1 MSVSTPQ
8 IISVSSHIMQNSTCR
23 RQLEIIRM
31 NYWLVSEGF
40 PWKPFGCRCL
50 TLDQNVDVTLKWL
63 AIRLSYL
70 RRKKPNLMLRGFVL
84 ELTIEQQIE
93 KKKTW
98 SPYHP
103 YEVSSLLHC
112 SVYFYAYETNLTS
125 LGYLNRIKALTNL
138 YSLSP
143 SPVFYRK
150 L

>member
-8 IISVSSHIMQNSTCR
+8 IMSASSHIMQNSTCR

-31 NYWLVSEGF
+31 NYWLVLKGF

-50 TLDQNVDVTLKWL
+50 TLDQNVDVTLQWL

-84 ELTIEQQIE
+84 EETIEQQIE

-112 SVYFYAYETNLTS
+112 SVYFNAYETNLTS

-138 YSLSP
+138 YPLSP